1 MIQACC
7 FQPYLIMGPCMQKP
21 ALTLI
26 TCLFGLSLAGCA
38 AFDSAP
44 DAETAPVNGQ
54 SQQQNA
60 SAGGSTAPP
69 SQDVA
74 LEYADFEP
82 EVLYLLLS
90 GEIAAQRGRYDVVL
104 VNYLQAAK
112 QSRDIGVIK
121 RTLRIAQSLNADNA
135 QRQLANLW
143 VEIEPE
149 NLQARRVL
157 AIQAVKQGDLEA
169 ALGHMETIMGL
180 GGDADFDS
188 LAAMAGDLPV
198 DRQQEL
204 LALYLQLEQRH
215 PENQELQFSIA
226 LLMKVTGDPQQA
238 LAQLGPLLEQSP
250 NFQPALVLKGDL
262 LYQTGQKA
270 QAIEHLQSNTRRFP
284 DNRQMGT
291 LYGRMLIGEGE
302 LRLAQDEFRRL
313 VAKFPDVPGLRLS
326 HALVALENGE
336 TELAENQL
344 TRLIEQ
350 GHHTNEA
357 HYYLGRMADQNNRP
371 EQAIGFYQKVES
383 GNYYF
388 PALARASE
396 LQAEQG
402 DLAGALTNIQT
413 LREGNPEQAEN
424 FWLLEVNLLIDNGE
438 NARALAAVNAALEAH
453 PDNVQLRYAR
463 AMQLD
468 AAGSFQDAEADLRTI
483 LEQEPDNAVALNAL
497 GYILTTRS
505 GRYDEARDLIQR
517 ALAQDPE
524 NPAILD
530 SMGWVLFKQGNQE
543 QALNYLMRAWDAF
556 PDPEVA
562 AHLGEVLWKRG
573 DQSQARI
580 IWEEGLET
588 DPDHPILQET
598 IERVAGDAA
607 Q

>member
-1 MIQACC
+1 
-7 FQPYLIMGPCMQKP
+7 MQKP

-44 DAETAPVNGQ
+44 DTETPSGNSQ
-54 SQQQNA
+54 SQQQNR
-60 SAGGSTAPP
+60 SAGESPASKPI
-69 SQDVA
+69 
-74 LEYADFEP
+74 EYADFEP

-121 RTLRIAQSLNADNA
+121 RTLLIAQSLNADNA

-149 NLQARRVL
+149 NLQAHRVL
-157 AIQAVKQGDLEA
+157 AIQAVKQNELEV
-169 ALGHMETIMGL
+169 ALGHMETIMNL

-188 LAAMAGDLPV
+188 LAAMAGNLPAEK
-198 DRQQEL
+198 QQEL

-215 PENQELQFSIA
+215 PDTPELQFSIA
-226 LLMKVTGDPQQA
+226 LLLKVTGDPEQA
-238 LAQLGPLLEQSP
+238 LAQLQPLLEQNP

-262 LYQTGQKA
+262 LYETGQKA
-270 QAIEHLQSNTRRFP
+270 QALDYLQRNSRRFP

-302 LRLAQDEFRRL
+302 LRLAQDEFKRL
-313 VAKFPDVPGLRLS
+313 VAGFPDVPGLRLS

-336 TELAENQL
+336 TGLAESEL

-357 HYYLGRMADQNNRP
+357 HYYLGRIADQNDRS
-371 EQAIGFYQKVES
+371 EQAIGYYQNVES

-396 LQAEQG
+396 LKAEEG
-402 DLAGALTNIQT
+402 NLEGALANIQT

-424 FWLLEVNLLIDNGE
+424 FWLLEVNLLIDKGE
-438 NARALAAVNAALEAH
+438 KSRALEAANAALEAY
-453 PDNVQLRYAR
+453 PDNVRLRYAR

-468 AAGSFQDAEADLRTI
+468 STGRYEDAEADLRTI
-483 LEQEPDNAVALNAL
+483 LEADPGNAVALNAL
-497 GYILTTRS
+497 GYIIATRS
-505 GRYDEARDLIQR
+505 DRYDEARTLIEK
-517 ALAQDPE
+517 ALAMDPE

-530 SMGWVLFKQGNQE
+530 SMGWVLFKKGDTE
-543 QALNYLMRAWDAF
+543 QALDYLIRAWEAF

-562 AHLGEVLWKRG
+562 AHLGEVFWKTG
-573 DQSQARI
+573 DQSQARM
-580 IWEEGLET
+580 IWEKGLET
-588 DPDHPILQET
+588 DPEHPILRET
-598 IERVAGDAA
+598 IERVTGDTT